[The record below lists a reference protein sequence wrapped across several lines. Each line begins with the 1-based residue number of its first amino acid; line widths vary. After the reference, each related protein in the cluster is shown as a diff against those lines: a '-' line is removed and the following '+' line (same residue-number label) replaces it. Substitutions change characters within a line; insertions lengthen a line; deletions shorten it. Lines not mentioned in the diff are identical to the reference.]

1 VEGYPVMT
9 TDEKRIGRLVGV
21 QDDIYIVESGSAL
34 RKSRYP
40 LPKRYVNVDRDRGWA
55 LAQVSK
61 ETLCGGPKVGR
72 DGAVDEAAVAAYYG
86 D

>member
-1 VEGYPVMT
+1 MEGYPVMT
-9 TDEKRIGRLVGV
+9 TDDKRIGRLVGMHG
-21 QDDIYIVESGSAL
+21 DHYIVESGSAL
-34 RKSRYP
+34 RKARYP
-40 LPKRYVNVDRDRGWA
+40 LPKRYVSVDRDRARA

-72 DGAVDEAAVAAYYG
+72 DGTIDEAAIAAYYG

>member
-1 VEGYPVMT
+1 VEGYPVVT
-9 TDEKRIGRLVGV
+9 TDEKRIGRLVGM
-21 QDDIYIVESGSAL
+21 QNDLYIVESGSAL
-34 RKSRYP
+34 RKARYP
-40 LPKRYVNVDRDRGWA
+40 LPKRYVSVDRDRGRA

-72 DGAVDEAAVAAYYG
+72 DGAIDDAAVAAYYG

>member
-1 VEGYPVMT
+1 VEGFPLVT
-9 TDEKRIGRLVGV
+9 TDDRRIGRLVGMEG
-21 QDDIYIVESGSAL
+21 DHYIVESGL
-34 RKSRYP
+34 PFRKSRFP
-40 LPKRYVNVDRDRGWA
+40 LPKRYVSVDRERGRA

-72 DGAVDEAAVAAYYG
+72 DGAIDEAAVAAYYG